1 VFNIGP
7 AELMI
12 IFILALLVVGP
23 KKLPELSRQLG
34 RGLREFRRVSDEV
47 RGEIDGALNMDLD
60 DDQPPVD
67 KPSAVSSNGSAADS
81 TVASNGSS
89 AETVEAAD
97 PAEDA
102 PGDGAPSPERTD

>member
-47 RGEIDGALNMDLD
+47 RGEIDGALNMDPD

-67 KPSAVSSNGSAADS
+67 KPSAVSANGQ
-81 TVASNGSS
+81 GSS
-89 AETVEAAD
+89 SSNATD
-97 PAEDA
+97 PADASEAVTDA
-102 PGDGAPSPERTD
+102 PADGGPSDRTD